1 MSTFDGSDLS
11 LESWRFFLSMM
22 FLINLAVVFTLLLS
36 AVTRSHWRENIYYG
50 SLFHSREAIE
60 TGIPGSWPHCIHCQ
74 KAEED
79 RSACFLLFV
88 VKKMVLLTSEVCL
101 PQLAFPKLLLVC
113 YRCVSTV
120 IINSVRFTMKINH
133 HKPFYTSSSSFP
145 PRNLNTSQHGFTLAG

>member
-11 LESWRFFLSMM
+11 LESWRFFLSMT

-36 AVTRSHWRENIYYG
+36 AVTRSHWRDNIYYG
-50 SLFHSREAIE
+50 SLFHSWEAIE

-101 PQLAFPKLLLVC
+101 PQLAFPKLLLLC

-120 IINSVRFTMKINH
+120 IINSVRFAMKINH

-145 PRNLNTSQHGFTLAG
+145 QEI